1 MVQLALKKKESRL
14 LWEILVRGIIAT
26 DQANRRTPSPDQDAY
41 RSLRS
46 KVLRAW
52 KSGVIVGG
60 VRPKR
65 RIHDILPGYLLKETE
80 LAVLQKAD
88 KRAKAKAKRVVAAPK
103 KTRATASRDGHPGAD
118 S

>member
-14 LWEILVRGIIAT
+14 LWEVLIRGIVAT
-26 DQANRRTPSPDQDAY
+26 DQANKRTPSSDHDAY

-65 RIHDILPGYLLKETE
+65 RIHDMLPEYLRNETE
-80 LAVLQKAD
+80 LAVLEKAD
-88 KRAKAKAKRVVAAPK
+88 RRAKAKAKRQIRVPS
-103 KTRATASRDGHPGAD
+103 KTTR
-118 S
+118 